1 MQKIILGFALLALS
15 SMSFTALGDD
25 DDSDKKTSVCHKGRT
40 VTINQSGL
48 SGHLGHGDSTGR
60 CEDRKAAVVIM
71 QCQAQAED
79 IVVVAVSSSSAIAEE
94 DVPVPGPDAS
104 CADALAG
111 LLDLPMAI
119 SSVTAVGDG
128 VSEYLLTGYVGSP

>member
-1 MQKIILGFALLALS
+1 MQKFILGFALLALS

-25 DDSDKKTSVCHKGRT
+25 DDSDNKTSVCHKGRT

-71 QCQAQAED
+71 QCQANGDD
-79 IVVVAVSSSSAIAEE
+79 IVVGAVSASAAIAEE
-94 DVPVPGPDAS
+94 DVPAPPDAP

-119 SSVTAVGDG
+119 SAVTAVGDG
-128 VSEYLLTGYVGSP
+128 VTEYLLTGYVGSP

>member
-1 MQKIILGFALLALS
+1 MQKFILGLALLALS

-25 DDSDKKTSVCHKGRT
+25 DDSDNKTSVCHKGRT

-71 QCQAQAED
+71 QCQANGDD
-79 IVVVAVSSSSAIAEE
+79 ILVGAVSASAAIADD
-94 DVPVPGPDAS
+94 DVPAADAS

-119 SSVTAVGDG
+119 SAVTAVGDG